1 MVSKARLD
9 LPEPDSPVITISAS
23 LGSSR
28 ETSLRLCS
36 RAPEMTI
43 LSETGTNNEST
54 QANRCSPALH
64 PTVPSV
70 AFAFRRAMRSFLRTR
85 LVGGGDSASSGSW
98 RVMKTHHELA
108 ALAARQYG
116 VVSHGQLN

>member
-9 LPEPDSPVITISAS
+9 LPEPESPVMTIRAS
-23 LGSSR
+23 RGSST

-54 QANRCSPALH
+54 QANRCSLEGAPICGE
-64 PTVPSV
+64 VPYSEGGRESAAVLARDRV
-70 AFAFRRAMRSFLRTR
+70 AGIEVGEDADDR
-85 LVGGGDSASSGSW
+85 L
-98 RVMKTHHELA
+98 
-108 ALAARQYG
+108 
-116 VVSHGQLN
+116 